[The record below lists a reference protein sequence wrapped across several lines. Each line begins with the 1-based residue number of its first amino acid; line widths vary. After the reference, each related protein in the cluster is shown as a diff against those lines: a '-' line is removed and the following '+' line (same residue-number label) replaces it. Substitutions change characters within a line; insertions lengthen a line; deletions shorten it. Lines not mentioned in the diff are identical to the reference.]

1 MNKLTIESLLDLYD
15 VVRDEAYQDRN
26 INVVDYAR
34 VSGHGDYGIVQEP
47 CVVHLK
53 KYESVAMW
61 LWQEG
66 SDWQC

>member
-34 VSGHGDYGIVQEP
+34 VAGHGDYGIVREP
-47 CVVHLK
+47 CPVHLT
-53 KYESVAMW
+53 KYDKPE
-61 LWQEG
+61 LWQQGIE
-66 SDWQC
+66 WR

>member
-1 MNKLTIESLLDLYD
+1 MKPHELEHQWDTLEYLSSLDQYTYNEDFYD
-15 VVRDEAYQDRN
+15 RAK
-26 INVVDYAR
+26 A
-34 VSGHGDYGIVQEP
+34 GHSDYGIVQEP

>member
-34 VSGHGDYGIVQEP
+34 VAGHGDYGIVREP

-53 KYESVAMW
+53 ESEYKRVATW
-61 LWQEG
+61 LQG
-66 SDWQC
+66 NDWL